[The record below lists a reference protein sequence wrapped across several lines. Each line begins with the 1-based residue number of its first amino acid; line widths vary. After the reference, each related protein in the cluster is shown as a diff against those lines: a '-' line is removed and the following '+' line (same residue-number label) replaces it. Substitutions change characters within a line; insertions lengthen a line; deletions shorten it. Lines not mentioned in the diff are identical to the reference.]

1 MRPPGDE
8 GAVHVAIS
16 TGPRVCGAGT
26 ADGRDRYRKQR
37 LHPNHALAAS
47 NETTLV
53 RRSHRGQ
60 IIHRRCA
67 PKQPGPSTL
76 AIFTEHACSPTMT
89 RTALSTVNSEGR
101 NRARICG

>member
-1 MRPPGDE
+1 
-8 GAVHVAIS
+8 VHVAIS

-53 RRSHRGQ
+53 RRSHVGSSS
-60 IIHRRCA
+60 IADARR
-67 PKQPGPSTL
+67 S
-76 AIFTEHACSPTMT
+76 S
-89 RTALSTVNSEGR
+89 
-101 NRARICG
+101 RARRRWRS